1 MAAADRLVRQGAL
14 EESNVSPIGSLVDM
28 IAVQRAYASVQKAVT
43 TLDAVRGTAVTD
55 LGKPV

>member
-1 MAAADRLVRQGAL
+1 LL
-14 EESNVSPIGSLVDM
+14 SS
-28 IAVQRAYASVQKAVT
+28 SVQKAVT

>member
-1 MAAADRLVRQGAL
+1 MSQGFV
-14 EESNVSPIGSLVDM
+14 EESNVNTVSSMVDM

-43 TLDAVRGTAVTD
+43 TMDSVRGTAVNE